1 MLWIELARRR
11 FQPLLTACCLVIVLA
26 HQAQAWN
33 AVGHYLIA
41 KVAFAKLNAAE
52 RQQVMAVLQE
62 HPHYK
67 DYLSADRPQGV
78 SEQEWV
84 FMRAAV
90 WSDWVRPPRMFM
102 GEIAKHPVHKF
113 HRGPWHYINYPYQ
126 KGQAD
131 LKLGNPLK
139 QEFNIQQ
146 QLPLSLEL
154 AKASGGQDPGRAAD
168 VTDAQN
174 RAVRMCWLF
183 HLVGDIHQP
192 CHVTAWVDPVRLP
205 LGDEGGNKTSI
216 RVDIGA
222 EPTKLHTWWDAMLG
236 TDADAD
242 SVEEIAKSLAADPSL
257 QPEKL
262 PEAKNGDV
270 AAWVQESYQLAVTH
284 AYLAGEL
291 PIVLWDDYQTKAV
304 TINDVPILPI
314 GAEKKARTVA
324 RRQVVVAGT
333 RLAEKLREALK

>member
-1 MLWIELARRR
+1 MHPIRSVFITLIVSLVLVPQAR
-11 FQPLLTACCLVIVLA
+11 
-26 HQAQAWN
+26 AWN
-33 AVGHYLIA
+33 AVGHYLVA
-41 KVAFAKLNAAE
+41 KVAFAKLSEQE
-52 RQQVMAVLQE
+52 RQMVVAVLKE
-62 HPHYK
+62 HPHYN
-67 DYLSADRPQGV
+67 DYLSANKPDGV

-102 GEIAKHPVHKF
+102 GDIATHKVHKF
-113 HRGPWHYINYPYQ
+113 HRSTWHYINYPYKKDQ
-126 KGQAD
+126 QD
-131 LKLGNPLK
+131 LKLGEPLK

-146 QLPLSLEL
+146 QLPLSLAL
-154 AKASGGQDPGRAAD
+154 AKANAGEDAGRAKD

-183 HLVGDIHQP
+183 HLVGDVHQP

-205 LGDEGGNKTSI
+205 LGDQGGNLTSI

-242 SVEEIAKSLAADPSL
+242 SVEETALSLAADKRL

-270 AAWVQESYQLAVTH
+270 NAWVQESYKLAVSS
-284 AYLAGEL
+284 AYLNSEL
-291 PIVLWDDYQTKAV
+291 PIVLWDDYQNKAV
-304 TINDVPILPI
+304 TISDVPILPV
-314 GAEKKARTVA
+314 GAEKKARAVA
-324 RRQVVVAGT
+324 RRQAVIAGM
-333 RLAEKLREALK
+333 RLADKLRQAIE